1 MIITKTE
8 HSSNKC
14 CECHKKT
21 AEITIMTGT
30 HIIPL
35 CLECT
40 WTLGDMID
48 KTTSTDFTE
57 IKENTDEIDKSNTD
71 NT

>member
-8 HSSNKC
+8 QSSNKC
-14 CECHKKT
+14 CACHKKT
-21 AEITIMTGT
+21 AEITITIET

-35 CLECT
+35 CLNCA
-40 WTLGDMID
+40 WTLEDMID
-48 KTTSTDFTE
+48 ETTSTDFTE
-57 IKENTDEIDKSNTD
+57 VEKNTDEIDKSNTD